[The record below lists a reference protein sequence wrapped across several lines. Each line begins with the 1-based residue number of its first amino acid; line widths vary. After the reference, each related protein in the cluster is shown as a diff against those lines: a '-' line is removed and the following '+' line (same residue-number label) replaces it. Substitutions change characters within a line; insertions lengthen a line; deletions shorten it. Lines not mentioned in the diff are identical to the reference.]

1 MFNPGSGGFPVQA
14 ATDASTFPSLPNEQP
29 FTYAAVPQVYG
40 STTSPPPGISP
51 QVQQWFQAVDRDHSG
66 KINWQELQ
74 SALVNAQGQN
84 FAESACRLMI
94 GMFDRDKS
102 GTIDISEFAQLYI
115 YINQWLS
122 VFRNYD
128 RDQSG
133 NIEEAE
139 LAQAFQQMGFRFTP
153 QFIRS
158 VVVRSDP
165 KTHSRM
171 TVDQFIIIC
180 VQIQRFTEAFRS
192 RDINQQGQIT
202 IQFEDFLNVALS
214 CSV

>member
-1 MFNPGSGGFPVQA
+1 MFNPGAGGFPVQVN
-14 ATDASTFPSLPNEQP
+14 TDTFPALPTEQP

-40 STTSPPPGISP
+40 TATSPQPGISP

-84 FAESACRLMI
+84 FSETACRLMI

-102 GTIDISEFAQLYI
+102 GSIDITEFSQLYI
-115 YINQWLS
+115 YITQWLS

-139 LAQAFQQMGFRFTP
+139 LTQAFQQMGFRFTP
-153 QFIRS
+153 QFIRFLIE
-158 VVVRSDP
+158 RSDP
-165 KTHSRM
+165 KTHNRM
-171 TVDQFIIIC
+171 SVDQFIVVC

-192 RDINQQGQIT
+192 RDLNQQGQIT